1 MLIFFTNVS
10 LIEFHIRYLAAL
22 LLFSVIDGFGLVL
35 NEKSSLEYPVNNNV
49 VPQVFILGPT
59 RFLLYINDLDDI
71 ICNFYLC

>member
-1 MLIFFTNVS
+1 M
-10 LIEFHIRYLAAL
+10 
-22 LLFSVIDGFGLVL
+22 VL